1 MIGCFALAESHDIT
15 ICKEEME
22 DVKWFSR
29 DQIMMA
35 TRGESNELM
44 LPPIE
49 AIARQLIETWV
60 KNNPD
65 ENVKSSL

>member
-1 MIGCFALAESHDIT
+1 
-15 ICKEEME
+15 
-22 DVKWFSR
+22 
-29 DQIMMA
+29 MMA

-60 KNNPD
+60 KNTPN